1 MFAVTG
7 YSSDGF
13 SVVLPGYNFHLT
25 VVCCPVWRSFQ
36 VLFKGCFFKISNLC
50 MEQKFIYANRC
61 ENLKKRSLLF
71 SHLSEQAD
79 DEVG

>member
-50 MEQKFIYANRC
+50 MEQKFRFTLVVLCFKTMQI
-61 ENLKKRSLLF
+61 
-71 SHLSEQAD
+71 D
-79 DEVG
+79 VIT